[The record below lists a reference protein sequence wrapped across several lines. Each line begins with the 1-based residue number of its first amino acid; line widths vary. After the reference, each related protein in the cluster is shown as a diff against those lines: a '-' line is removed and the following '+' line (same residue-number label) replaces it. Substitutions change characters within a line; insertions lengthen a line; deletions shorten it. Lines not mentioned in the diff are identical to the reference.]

1 MALEAQKIDRE
12 DSTSFE
18 SVLIDDK
25 TQNSSN
31 IVFHSDIILT
41 EEAKVFKEQKNKEKN
56 RCFCNDFDCFSCS
69 FWCCFF
75 DDCCNCCN

>member
-41 EEAKVFKEQKNKEKN
+41 EEAKVFKEQKNIACNNSNSIAEKIN
-56 RCFCNDFDCFSCS
+56 FANK
-69 FWCCFF
+69 
-75 DDCCNCCN
+75 NCLKK